1 MWVPENLEQLEQAV
15 TSGTLEE
22 KHDFDAKRELP
33 SSNKELAKD
42 IAAMT
47 TDGGLLVYGVAED
60 ENGQPR
66 ILSPIELSG
75 VAERIDQVAQHSL
88 SGHPRIEFV
97 HLRIPDDEARGY
109 LIVVVPAS
117 PEAPHQVTVGNDR
130 RFYGRNDTG
139 NRRLSEEEIAR
150 LYERRRDQRADRD
163 TLLQECI
170 ARSPFGPPGD
180 EHGFLQAF
188 AQPVPPDDHLWAKA
202 IEARGGEELL
212 LKELRDA
219 VASAAN
225 PVRWGGGSINSVA
238 NWTRRGADAWS
249 LDTASIVRDDNNP
262 TYAVRADLRMDGKG
276 YLFYGGAAD
285 TRDSMLVVYETGIA
299 LNLTQFLGM
308 VGALY
313 SAGGLFGP
321 VDVGMA
327 VTGVSGA
334 ISSHTLGERRF
345 AGSPYGEA
353 SASRTERSDT
363 RDLHERPREVAHAL
377 LARFFSA
384 TFGRDLDPLAED

>member
-1 MWVPENLEQLEQAV
+1 MWIPESREQLEQAV
-15 TSGTLEE
+15 TDGALEE

-60 ENGQPR
+60 EDGRPR

-75 VAERIDQVAQHSL
+75 TAERIDQVAQHSL
-88 SGHPRIEFV
+88 SGSARIEFV

-130 RFYGRNDTG
+130 RFYGRNETG

-150 LYERRRDQRADRD
+150 LYERRRNQSANRD
-163 TLLQECI
+163 GLLKECI
-170 ARSPFGPPGD
+170 DRSPFGPPGD

-212 LKELRDA
+212 LRELRDA
-219 VASAAN
+219 VASAAT
-225 PVRWGGGSINSVA
+225 PIRWGGGSIDSAA
-238 NWTRRGADAWS
+238 NWTRRGADVWS
-249 LDTASIVRDDNNP
+249 LDTASIVRDDSNP
-262 TYAVRADLRMDGKG
+262 TSAARADLGMDGKS

-285 TRDSMLVVYETGIA
+285 IRNSMLVVFETGIA
-299 LNLTQFLGM
+299 LNLAQFFGA

-313 SAGGLFGP
+313 NAGGLYGP

-334 ISSHTLGERRF
+334 ILSHTLGERRF
-345 AGSPYGEA
+345 PGSPYGEE

-363 RDLHERPREVAHAL
+363 RDLHERPREIAHAL
-377 LARFFSA
+377 LSRFFSA
-384 TFGRDLDPLAED
+384 TFGRDLDPLTED

>member
-15 TSGTLEE
+15 TSGALEE

-60 ENGQPR
+60 ENEQPR

-75 VAERIDQVAQHSL
+75 AAERIDQVTQHSV
-88 SGHPRIEFV
+88 SGNPRIEFV
-97 HLRIPDDEARGY
+97 HLRIPDDEGRGY
-109 LIVVVPAS
+109 LSVVVPAS

-130 RFYGRNDTG
+130 RFYGRNETG
-139 NRRLSEEEIAR
+139 NCRLSEEEIAR
-150 LYERRRDQRADRD
+150 LYERRRNQRADRD
-163 TLLQECI
+163 KLLQECI
-170 ARSPFGPPGD
+170 VRSPFGSPSD

-188 AQPVPPDDHLWAKA
+188 AQPVPPDDQLWAKA
-202 IEARGGEELL
+202 VEARGGEELL

-225 PVRWGGGSINSVA
+225 PVRWGGGSIGSVA

-249 LDTASIVRDDNNP
+249 LDTASMVRDDSNP
-262 TYAVRADLRMDGKG
+262 TYAARADLRMDGKG

-285 TRDSMLVVYETGIA
+285 MRNSMLVVYETGIA
-299 LNLTQFLGM
+299 LNLAQFLR
-308 VGALY
+308 VIGALY
-313 SAGGLFGP
+313 SAGGLYGP

-345 AGSPYGEA
+345 PGSPYGEENA
-353 SASRTERSDT
+353 LRTERSNT
-363 RDLHERPREVAHAL
+363 RDLHERPREVAQAL
-377 LARFFSA
+377 LGRFFSA